1 MGGERELFQIILTP
15 VDFSPCSNEAF
26 RVAADLA
33 RVYGAQL
40 LVLHVIDTGVLAA
53 LHRLGCLPSLPM
65 RRPSAGGC
73 GIMRG

>member
-1 MGGERELFQIILTP
+1 MKGERELFQTILTP

-26 RVAADLA
+26 GVAADLA

-40 LVLHVIDTGVLAA
+40 LVLHVIDTGALAA
-53 LHRLGCLPSLPM
+53 LHRLGLLAVPM